1 MPLARIDVPKGMKA
15 EDRAAIGGI
24 VYEAMRATLNVPEH
38 DRFQVIAEHAEGDL
52 VIDKTYLGIGRSA
65 AAHEPDIAL
74 IPLADWHRSLRK
86 GDRHYWGLVI
96 ATSKFT
102 GSTDMPSVLVVREDD
117 PARNLMDL
125 EGATY
130 GYINKSCTSSYF
142 PPALMLNARGIVF
155 DDFLDMRPVEAWQG
169 QIDAVIDGE
178 VRATMV
184 SEDVWRSTPGNETKA
199 KVIDRNLGKP
209 ALIVARHD
217 LDETLTAALTKA
229 LVRWVP
235 PWSSIFGA
243 YVPFHYADVN
253 YFFHQLD
260 QLPRGT

>member
-1 MPLARIDVPKGMKA
+1 MGFKFLIDTNLPIDTTTCFDRESVHAVLREFDIEVEGTTDLPL
-15 EDRAAIGGI
+15 IGQK
-24 VYEAMRATLNVPEH
+24 V
-38 DRFQVIAEHAEGDL
+38 
-52 VIDKTYLGIGRSA
+52 
-65 AAHEPDIAL
+65 AAHDPDIAL

-102 GSTDMPSVLVVREDD
+102 GSTDMPSVLVVRKDD
-117 PARNLMDL
+117 PAESLMDL

-142 PPALMLNARGIVF
+142 PPALMLNAKGIAF
-155 DDFLDMRPVEAWQG
+155 ETFLSMRPVKAWQG
-169 QIDAVIDGE
+169 QIDAVVEGE

-184 SEDVWRSTPGNETKA
+184 PEDVWRTTPDNAIKA

-209 ALIVARHD
+209 ALVVARHD
-217 LDETLTAALTKA
+217 LDETLQAALTKA

-235 PWSSIFGA
+235 PWSSIFGC
-243 YVPFHYADVN
+243 YTPFHYADVHH
-253 YFFHQLD
+253 FFHQLD
-260 QLPRGT
+260 QLPPGT